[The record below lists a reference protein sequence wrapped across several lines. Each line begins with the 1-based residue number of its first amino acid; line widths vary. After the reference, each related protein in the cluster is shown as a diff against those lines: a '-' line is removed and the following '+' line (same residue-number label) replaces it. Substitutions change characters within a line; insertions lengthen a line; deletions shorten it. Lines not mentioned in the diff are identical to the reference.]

1 MIIYEF
7 ASGWFGFITDLLLAE
22 TGEGDFLNEP
32 W

>member
-1 MIIYEF
+1 MFIYEF